1 MHLQKKT
8 LNTKGKGQEEDK
20 IDQEQGIVKPNLLKP
35 NHEEVNKVKML
46 LEEAE
51 EEVVEEAAV
60 EDVDVVVK
68 EVLEKKE
75 IISDLLHIIKEKIR
89 DLL

>member
-75 IISDLLHIIKEKIR
+75 IISDLLHIIKEKI
-89 DLL
+89 

>member
-1 MHLQKKT
+1 VHLQKKT